1 MTKHVDK
8 RAEAEAQGSAL
19 PATETPNDAD
29 LSNPRK
35 ISELAKL
42 LQLPKGTTA
51 TALVMASS
59 TVVR

>member
-1 MTKHVDK
+1 MTEYAD
-8 RAEAEAQGSAL
+8 REIEADAQESA
-19 PATETPNDAD
+19 PPSAKSPNGTD

-35 ISELAKL
+35 ISELSKL
-42 LQLPKGTTA
+42 LELPKGTTA